1 MKADEILTIAAQL
14 VAGNRQATHGP
25 KERNFSN
32 IARAWNTYLKIV
44 FPEIDITLTAL
55 DVGLMMALM
64 KIVRAGQP
72 WGRTNPDNY
81 IDLAGYAGCAGEIA
95 LAEKDEEK

>member
-1 MKADEILTIAAQL
+1 MNADEILQIAAQL

-25 KERNFSN
+25 KERNFAN
-32 IARAWNTYLKIV
+32 IALLWNAYLELIAPGAV
-44 FPEIDITLTAL
+44 TLTAL
-55 DVGLMMALM
+55 DIGLMLALM
-64 KIVRAGQP
+64 KLVRAGQP

-95 LAEKDEEK
+95 LAERDEKK